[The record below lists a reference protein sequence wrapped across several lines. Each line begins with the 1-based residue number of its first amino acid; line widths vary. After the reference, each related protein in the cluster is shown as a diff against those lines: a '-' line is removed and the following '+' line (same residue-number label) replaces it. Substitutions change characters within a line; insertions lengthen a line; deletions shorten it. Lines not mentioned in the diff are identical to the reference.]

1 MTRFYTAVTQY
12 GNSMLYNE
20 IVDGKLRIRKVPFE
34 LSLYTK
40 LPEGTESNYVFMERH
55 PLKKMTFHKNINAA
69 NEYVERYKDVSN
81 YDFLVTQTGS
91 ISSSATS
98 IRSDGYWPIAD

>member
-1 MTRFYTAVTQY
+1 MFRFYTAVTQY

-20 IVDGKLRIRKVPFE
+20 IVNSKLRIRKVPSE

-40 LPEGTESNYVFMERH
+40 LPEGTESNYVFIERH
-55 PLKKMTFHKNINAA
+55 PLKKMTFYKNINAA
-69 NEYVERYKDVSN
+69 NEYVERYKDVLN

-98 IRSDGYWPIAD
+98 IRSDGY